1 MPQADILS
9 TSKGSA
15 KMTGSTNIRGR
26 VAGMIRLAANDEL
39 PTGWLYLPK
48 GEITADTECVLL
60 LSDTETDDLRNTG
73 ATLGFPVE
81 GLATDDLKDIFHG
94 AQRLIANP
102 SDSVLVRAFNYYLE
116 FDAYLPSIDA
126 PDPPS
131 SENTLATLDRQFYQ
145 SLGAERE
152 GTLCRKAGCER
163 GSVALSVF
171 CRPHH
176 FESVKQR
183 PCPFHD

>member
-1 MPQADILS
+1 
-9 TSKGSA
+9 
-15 KMTGSTNIRGR
+15 MTGCTNIRGR

-39 PTGWLYLPK
+39 PPGWLCLPE

-60 LSDTETDDLRNTG
+60 ADAETDDPDDLENTAAALGFPVPGLETDDL
-73 ATLGFPVE
+73 
-81 GLATDDLKDIFHG
+81 KSIFDG
-94 AQRLIANP
+94 AQDLIANP

-131 SENTLATLDRQFYQ
+131 PEKVLDAQDRQFYQ

-171 CRPHH
+171 CRTHH
-176 FESVKQR
+176 FESVKKR

>member
-1 MPQADILS
+1 
-9 TSKGSA
+9 
-15 KMTGSTNIRGR
+15 MTGSTNIRGR

-39 PTGWLYLPK
+39 PPGCLFLPE
-48 GEITADTECVLL
+48 GEIKADTECVLL
-60 LSDTETDDLRNTG
+60 ADTETDDLENTG
-73 ATLGFPVE
+73 ATLGFPVA
-81 GLATDDLKDIFHG
+81 GLETDDLKSIFHG

-131 SENTLATLDRQFYQ
+131 PEKVLDARDRQFYQ

-171 CRPHH
+171 CRTHH
-176 FESVKQR
+176 FESVKKR